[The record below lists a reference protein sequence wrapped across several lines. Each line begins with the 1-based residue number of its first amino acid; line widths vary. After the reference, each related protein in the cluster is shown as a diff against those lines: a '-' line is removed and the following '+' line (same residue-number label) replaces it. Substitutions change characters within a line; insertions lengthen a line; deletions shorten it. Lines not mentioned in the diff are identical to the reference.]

1 MQHNQFS
8 LNGHFNEDNGW
19 NYDTIVVNSVI
30 VNITLGACKAVLLTG
45 KYFYTKHGYT

>member
-1 MQHNQFS
+1 MQHNQFC
-8 LNGHFNEDNGW
+8 LNGHFNEGNSW

-30 VNITLGACKAVLLTG
+30 VNITLGACKTVLLTG